1 MIGPSVPQTPTEQFK
16 AQLDWTVNRLR
27 TISLEKLNRD
37 ERIEMTRAVIQSLA
51 KASRATNGL
60 EELAVPHLNA
70 SALAD
75 QLQVIGS
82 DLINCTNEEV
92 LESAASQ
99 LQHLRLNL

>member
-1 MIGPSVPQTPTEQFK
+1 MIGPADPQTPVELFQ

-37 ERIEMTRAVIQSLA
+37 DRIESTRAVIQSLVD
-51 KASRATNGL
+51 ASQNADGL
-60 EELAVPHLNA
+60 EVIPVPHLNA

-75 QLQVIGS
+75 QLQVIGT
-82 DLINCTNEEV
+82 DLITCVNNEV